1 MAPRTWL
8 PIAVILFIWSLTTH
22 GKFSNSGDE
31 PHYLII
37 AESLISDGDLDLD
50 NNVRE
55 GDARWFG
62 ADDFEP
68 GPHAHRTRSGALWSV
83 HDVGVAVLVAPV
95 YAAASR
101 LAARV
106 PEEWL
111 ARVRQTRGLFA
122 YSLVSLVLIVLTAF
136 SVRLLFFSFA
146 RVATTQRAAIVA
158 LVLAL
163 SPPVLAHAFLIFP
176 ETLAFPVVGAV
187 VWLWSL
193 DDRAL
198 PRGRVLLIALA
209 VGMLPWLHRKYA
221 PLVVGLAVILA
232 VQHWSWL
239 RDQSRGY
246 RLLLAAAALVPQMA
260 LYAWTYSAWG
270 NVGGPHMLQDVPF
283 SLGWLPEGAL
293 GMLLDRERGLLGYAP
308 IYLIAPACFVL
319 SWRESRWLL
328 VPIATF
334 YLPMASYATW
344 DAGFSPAARF
354 LVPLTPLVAFAA
366 LRALDA
372 RPLRI
377 AAIALFVFQAVI
389 VAVVWD
395 YPRALWPREQGTNQA
410 LDAIPIVGPAWS
422 NVLPSLH
429 TGDPIASA
437 WLAVAVVLVVN
448 VVIVLASGSR
458 TRARSALRA

>member
-1 MAPRTWL
+1 
-8 PIAVILFIWSLTTH
+8 
-22 GKFSNSGDE
+22 
-31 PHYLII
+31 
-37 AESLISDGDLDLD
+37 
-50 NNVRE
+50 
-55 GDARWFG
+55 
-62 ADDFEP
+62 
-68 GPHAHRTRSGALWSV
+68 LW
-83 HDVGVAVLVAPV
+83 
-95 YAAASR
+95 
-101 LAARV
+101 
-106 PEEWL
+106 
-111 ARVRQTRGLFA
+111 
-122 YSLVSLVLIVLTAF
+122 
-136 SVRLLFFSFA
+136 
-146 RVATTQRAAIVA
+146 
-158 LVLAL
+158 
-163 SPPVLAHAFLIFP
+163 
-176 ETLAFPVVGAV
+176 VGA
-187 VWLWSL
+187 L